1 MDARIIKTKESLRE
15 ALCGLLTEKPDG
27 KIKVEELLEKSG
39 ISRSTFYAHYKTVD
53 DLVASISDDIFRH
66 VFSHSLKSEKTH
78 DFSHTSIFDTSNLIT
93 HVLYHLQEEKELIR
107 AVLLSKYAPIFSE
120 KLREEFRPIASSFS
134 SLHPHENIPL
144 SLEIEK
150 TTEDFLLT
158 LNYWISQ
165 DFSQSP
171 QEIGTIYFALIQ

>member
-1 MDARIIKTKESLRE
+1 MNRKE
-15 ALCGLLTEKPDG
+15 
-27 KIKVEELLEKSG
+27 EKSIHAIHDALQTLIKQKDYADITISDLIRTSG
-39 ISRSTFYAHYKTVD
+39 VSRSTFYAHFKSKD
-53 DLVASISDDIFRH
+53 DVLQNVCHAIFHHVFSASLKPEAHHD
-66 VFSHSLKSEKTH
+66 FSHSLAFDYEHMLTH
-78 DFSHTSIFDTSNLIT
+78 LFCHF
-93 HVLYHLQEEKELIR
+93 QEEKELIR

-120 KLREEFRPIASSFS
+120 KFREEFRPIDSSFS
-134 SLHPHENIPL
+134 SLHPPENIPL
-144 SLEIEK
+144 TLEIEK